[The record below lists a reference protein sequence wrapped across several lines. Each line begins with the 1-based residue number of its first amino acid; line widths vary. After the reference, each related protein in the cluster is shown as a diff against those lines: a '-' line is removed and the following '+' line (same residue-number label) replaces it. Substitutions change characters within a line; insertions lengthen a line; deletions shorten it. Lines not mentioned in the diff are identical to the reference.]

1 MIRYIAPAATFVFA
15 LLAGALFGGTVLINE
30 IACETAGDD
39 WVELFYYDEE
49 ETSIDISPLFVTMY
63 YGTNERLGS
72 EPITL
77 YSRNRPETPFDDR
90 FAVVH
95 LARPGMSDET
105 DSTGDTNGNGI
116 LDVYCNN
123 YFSSLWNT
131 DCVVSIDI
139 DDEPANGGIID
150 FAAYSNRD
158 GSLNSTIGSYTGHAI
173 GFGQW
178 ESLAGDHG
186 QACMVD
192 IGIGGLKAHQS
203 IARKDPHDSNT
214 QADFAIT
221 SVQTP
226 GRENIFSGDFAGS
239 NRLFRALKKTS
250 VMDADGGAG
259 VPPSIDVFVYEPCN
273 LRLRVFSPL
282 GRLIY
287 ESPLYRDVFP
297 GPFSMPWDVRGAGR
311 RASTGLHVG
320 LIEATAPRLKRSD
333 SERIFIIPIRGR

>member
-1 MIRYIAPAATFVFA
+1 MTRFFMTAATLVFA
-15 LLAGALFGGTVLINE
+15 LITGAVYGRTLLINE

-39 WVELFYYDEE
+39 WVELFYSDEE
-49 ETSIDISPLFVTMY
+49 ETSIDVSAFFVTMY
-63 YGTNERLGS
+63 YGTNERLGD

-77 YSRNRPETPFDDR
+77 YSHDRPETPFDDR
-90 FAVVH
+90 FIVVH
-95 LARPGMSDET
+95 LIRPGIADET

-131 DCVVSIDI
+131 DCVVSIDT

-150 FAAYSNRD
+150 FVAYSNRD
-158 GSLNSTIGSYTGHAI
+158 GSLNTSIGSYTASAI

-178 ESLAGDHG
+178 ESLAGDNG

-192 IGIGGLKAHQS
+192 TGLTGISAHQS
-203 IARKDPHDSNT
+203 IARKSPNDSNA
-214 QADFAIT
+214 QADFVVT

-226 GRENIFSGDFAGS
+226 GRENIISGNFGGAR
-239 NRLFRALKKTS
+239 RLFKALKKTT
-250 VMDADGGAG
+250 VMDANRGSGT
-259 VPPSIDVFVYEPCN
+259 PPSIDVFVYEPCN
-273 LRLRVFSPL
+273 LRFRVFSSL
-282 GRLIY
+282 GRLVY
-287 ESPLYRDVFP
+287 ESPLYRDVYP

-311 RASTGLHVG
+311 RASTGLHLG

-333 SERIFIIPIRGR
+333 SENIFIIPIRDR